1 MKLATSFALSI
12 FVFCLI
18 NDFTL
23 SINEPTNSC
32 SSIFRNLLEFIQVL
46 VLKYFD
52 VFQVCYLRSI
62 NIIYYLVTDYFI
74 VFYYLFNVSF
84 LGVLNMITSI
94 LVLYLCVIN
103 NLALLA
109 FTFPN
114 NIIIF
119 LLILINN
126 TRHKIK
132 E

>member
-1 MKLATSFALSI
+1 MEVAKSFVL
-12 FVFCLI
+12 
-18 NDFTL
+18 TL
-23 SINEPTNSC
+23 FLLYIVKDLTYSESNY
-32 SSIFRNLLEFIQVL
+32 FRNLLEFIQVL

-52 VFQVCYLRSI
+52 VFQICYLRSI

-94 LVLYLCVIN
+94 LVLYLCVIY

-119 LLILINN
+119 TLILINN
-126 TRHKIK
+126 IRHNIK
-132 E
+132 K